1 MHNLG
6 NNDTQ
11 AHLWRAELHFGLSV
25 IARYISKAARRIRV
39 PPLVN
44 PADVSSFRG
53 GFIKFCKNNS
63 DASLRAR
70 VSPKGIRQTAVA
82 KQCGKCHERIAAEFS
97 YEDCCALISR
107 L

>member
-11 AHLWRAELHFGLSV
+11 AGTSPGRNYVSAFPLLLET
-25 IARYISKAARRIRV
+25 ARRIRV
-39 PPLVN
+39 PPLVVN

-63 DASLRAR
+63 DASPSGIPPGR
-70 VSPKGIRQTAVA
+70 IRQNYGRPSQNNARNVASVSRQNFLTGIAV
-82 KQCGKCHERIAAEFS
+82 
-97 YEDCCALISR
+97 Y
-107 L
+107 